1 MSTKIQSVRGTQD
14 FLPNQSR
21 LYRHIESLAWMTSQ
35 CFGYEQISTPIFE
48 FSEVFHRSLGETSDA
63 VSKETYDFKDRGGE
77 SLTLRPEGT
86 AGVVRAFVN
95 NGMAQ
100 HLPLKLF
107 YSGPMF
113 RYERP
118 QKGRY
123 RQFHQLGA
131 EALGYESP
139 WADVESMSLG
149 YEILKNL
156 GLANNIQLELNSLG
170 DRESREAHRES
181 LVSYLTPLKASL
193 SADSQI
199 RLEKNPL
206 RILDSK
212 DEGDQ
217 GIVKE
222 APKLVEFMNEHSKDF
237 FKKVQEGLQQL
248 EIPFTINPSLVRGL
262 DYYTHSV
269 FEFVTR
275 DLGSQGA
282 VLSGG
287 RYDGLIET
295 LGGPATPGVGW
306 GAGIER
312 LMLLLEQLHP
322 SVAENKLFKI
332 AVLAA
337 DERAE
342 VPAFKIGN
350 ELRRNSFSSEIF
362 VDGNMSKKMKKA
374 NKFGAHFCVIL
385 GTSEMEAKQVTLKNM
400 SSGEQ
405 TTISELELI
414 AELRKAKT

>member
-14 FLPNQSR
+14 FLPPQAR
-21 LYRHIESLAWMTSQ
+21 LYRHIESLAWNTSQ
-35 CFGYEQISTPIFE
+35 FFGYEQICTPIFE

-131 EALGYESP
+131 EALGFESP
-139 WADVESMSLG
+139 WADVESMALG

-156 GLANNIQLELNSLG
+156 GLSKNIHLELNSLG
-170 DRESREAHRES
+170 DRESRKAHRES
-181 LVSYLTPLKASL
+181 LVSYLTPFKNSL

-217 GIVKE
+217 KIVKE
-222 APKLVEFMNEHSKDF
+222 APKLADFMNEHSKDF
-237 FKKVQEGLQQL
+237 FKKVQEGLAQL
-248 EIPFTINPSLVRGL
+248 EIPFSINPSLVRGL

-295 LGGPATPGVGW
+295 MGGPATPGVGW

-312 LMLLLEQLHP
+312 LMLLLELLNP
-322 SVAENKLFKI
+322 ATAENKLFKV

-337 DERAE
+337 DEVAE

-350 ELRRNSFSSEIF
+350 ELRRQSISSEIF
-362 VDGNMSKKMKKA
+362 VDGNMGKKMKKA

-385 GTSEMEAKQVTLKNM
+385 GASELEAKQVTLKNM
-400 SSGEQ
+400 TSGEQ
-405 TTISELELI
+405 KTIPELELI
-414 AELRKAKT
+414 SELKKATT